1 MKSRILIPVSILA
14 VALLIAVFALD
25 DGGSDEGGGNLPV
38 PEPDDP
44 YQEWM
49 HVDASAGTVSFDGPV
64 SWHVKDLLSPCY
76 IKQGVQWVEYEG
88 YGGEGDCIHLDPG
101 FYRITV
107 DGMSADIS
115 IPGKVDR
122 SAGWSFIFEGVSH
135 SIDIAYSI
143 DVDYLA
149 GQRSKGM
156 DYNSGSRM
164 HRFEDLPGMAAVTDD
179 VAALESLLE
188 SEFVRIGGD
197 PENRQAYADFLASFV
212 QCGISYP
219 QSVYDGDERRGED
232 MSLYGSDEYWASPL
246 ETLNLVSGDCEDTSV
261 LLCALYL
268 AAGYDAAVGGKNGH
282 VFAGVEIDGF
292 QEVSKAELEAL
303 DPYRVYKL
311 TFSAPV
317 EGFGDPDALFYA
329 VETIYSQLPVGYIG
343 TVTFGSNTPWGI
355 TGFYQCHG
363 AESGIQDP

>member
-1 MKSRILIPVSILA
+1 MRSCILIPLSILA
-14 VALLIAVFALD
+14 VVLLIAAFAWD
-25 DGGSDEGGGNLPV
+25 DGGSDDEGGDPQV

-44 YQEWM
+44 HEGWLQ
-49 HVDASAGTVSFDGPV
+49 VDASTGTVSFDGSV
-64 SWHVKDLLSPCY
+64 SWHVRDLLSPCY
-76 IKQGVQWVEYEG
+76 TKQGVEWVEYEG
-88 YGGEGDCIHLDPG
+88 YGGEGDRVHLDSG

-107 DGMSADIS
+107 DGMSADVS

-122 SAGWSFIFEGVSH
+122 SAGWSYIFRGVSH
-135 SIDIAYSI
+135 RIDITYSI
-143 DVDYLA
+143 DVDDLA
-149 GQRSKGM
+149 EQRSKGM
-156 DYNSGSRM
+156 EYNSGSRT

-282 VFAGVEIDGF
+282 VFAGVGIDGF
-292 QEVSKAELEAL
+292 REVSNAELEAL
-303 DPYRVYKL
+303 DPYRTYKL

-317 EGFGDPDALFYA
+317 EGFGDPDVLFYA

-363 AESGIQDP
+363 AESGIQGP